1 MGKTEKEGHVGL
13 SGVALV
19 CHWLLARLEC
29 GPVSLFPLAE
39 LTEDL
44 VFVCFLIML
53 SNPGLCDSWVQL
65 GWFFLHEYLCCP
77 SVCWS
82 WGICVKK

>member
-1 MGKTEKEGHVGL
+1 MGKTEKEGHVRL

-19 CHWLLARLEC
+19 CHWLLGRLES

-44 VFVCFLIML
+44 CLL
-53 SNPGLCDSWVQL
+53 PD
-65 GWFFLHEYLCCP
+65 H
-77 SVCWS
+77 
-82 WGICVKK
+82 VK